1 MTVDGALPGPGYTGL
16 LSWFLA
22 IVALIPLTLWL
33 LRRSRL
39 GASLSSGPVKVISQ
53 TPIGPGQRLLVI
65 EVRHGAQPQT
75 LLLGVTAQ
83 QINLVAE
90 LHPAPGTVVQET
102 A

>member
-1 MTVDGALPGPGYTGL
+1 MNMDGALTGPGPVGL

-39 GASLSSGPVKVISQ
+39 GASLSNGPVKVISQ

-65 EVRHGAQPQT
+65 EVRQGAHPQT
-75 LLLGVTAQ
+75 LLLGVTPH

-90 LHPAPGTVVQET
+90 LPPAPGAVVKET